1 MLAELLAT
9 PPTGNLQ
16 STARVEEVV
25 SAAGVRAYL
34 MREPTIPFLSLSLHI
49 RGGGAADPAGKEGLA
64 FMAAGLLDEGAGPY
78 DSQAFRAEVDDHA
91 LRLHFEADRD
101 GVSGELRTLTAN
113 RAHAFDLLRLAM
125 TEPRFDPEPVER
137 VRSQILADLRRRE
150 ADPDYLASR
159 AWFAAAFPGTLM
171 AARAAARPR
180 ASPRSRST
188 TAARSS
194 PAPRPRPAGGRRGRR
209 HHARGAGAPPGRHLR
224 RPPGRPAAA

>member
-1 MLAELLAT
+1 
-9 PPTGNLQ
+9 
-16 STARVEEVV
+16 
-25 SAAGVRAYL
+25 
-34 MREPTIPFLSLSLHI
+34 
-49 RGGGAADPAGKEGLA
+49 
-64 FMAAGLLDEGAGPY
+64 MAAGLLDEGAGPY

-159 AWFAAAFPGTLM
+159 AWFAAAFPGHPYGRPSRGTPESI
-171 AARAAARPR
+171 AAIAVDDCRAFVARHLARDRLVVGVAGDITPEELAPLLDATFGDLPAGAAA
-180 ASPRSRST
+180 A
-188 TAARSS
+188 
-194 PAPRPRPAGGRRGRR
+194 
-209 HHARGAGAPPGRHLR
+209 
-224 RPPGRPAAA
+224 